1 MRIMRDTRIPLRTG
15 AAPALLL
22 AAAAVAAATA
32 TATAA
37 ATAAPAAG
45 GTASAAAGPDFQYVG
60 QDDRVHGLTAPKGC
74 VAAEGGGSRAVT
86 NHTRGTAT
94 FYREPGCAGAPV
106 ERLGPGTVTQVRP
119 YFASVRFPV
128 TG

>member
-1 MRIMRDTRIPLRTG
+1 MRDTRIHLGAG

-22 AAAAVAAATA
+22 AAATVAVAAATA
-32 TATAA
+32 TA
-37 ATAAPAAG
+37 ATAAD
-45 GTASAAAGPDFQYVG
+45 GTAPPAAGPDFQYVG

-106 ERLGPGTVTQVRP
+106 ERIGPETVTRVRP
-119 YFASVRFPV
+119 YFASVRFSV